1 MMRGV
6 FFAFYT
12 KITKLFPQCWPGNTK
27 VFNIF
32 STFDG
37 FPARSTL
44 FSALIAHFQHLTGA
58 HHQRVFGRVE
68 FLLCAHYLPAH
79 AAVKSQCPGVGVQHR
94 KHRVLMLRQLLP
106 GEIQHLLADAP
117 APGALRHK
125 KVLHLPGLVVYADR
139 GIRHILGIVE
149 VADPAFLLFLLQ
161 LRQEH
166 LRGQGIQRF
175 LHPAP
180 GTNAPAALRKQ
191 LCGSLHLL
199 GGLDQPDI
207 LAPLPLGDLV
217 DYIDGKGASDKFTEE
232 LEEAVRSARQ
242 NERWRLD
249 YMTLEYE
256 YRQRYLEGKEEGRE
270 EGRAE
275 GRERTIQKLH
285 ERGESIASIADIV
298 ELNEEEVKRVIS
310 ELA

>member
-6 FFAFYT
+6 FFTFYT

-32 STFDG
+32 STFGG

-94 KHRVLMLRQLLP
+94 KHRVLMLWQLLP

-125 KVLHLPGLVVYADR
+125 KMLHLPGLVVYADR

-161 LRQEH
+161 LGQEH

-180 GTNAPAALRKQ
+180 GTNAPTALRKQ

-199 GGLDQPDI
+199 SGLDQPDI
-207 LAPLPLGDLV
+207 LAPLPLGDL
-217 DYIDGKGASDKFTEE
+217 GQGMGLTP
-232 LEEAVRSARQ
+232 L
-242 NERWRLD
+242 L
-249 YMTLEYE
+249 
-256 YRQRYLEGKEEGRE
+256 
-270 EGRAE
+270 
-275 GRERTIQKLH
+275 
-285 ERGESIASIADIV
+285 V
-298 ELNEEEVKRVIS
+298 ELRAAQTGALPALLPPPGIDLLVVALQQDRRHSTALPDLGPGVPS
-310 ELA
+310 Q

>member
-37 FPARSTL
+37 FPARSAL

-149 VADPAFLLFLLQ
+149 IADPAFLLFLLQ
-161 LRQEH
+161 LRQEKAAGWVCYLHTTKDVPDGIVSINHKVGHIEH
-166 LRGQGIQRF
+166 LFVTEKARGRGIGMKMLDFARKK
-175 LHPAP
+175 LSEHEHPVLSVLNTNTRAIALYTRMGWKLTS
-180 GTNAPAALRKQ
+180 GT
-191 LCGSLHLL
+191 
-199 GGLDQPDI
+199 
-207 LAPLPLGDLV
+207 
-217 DYIDGKGASDKFTEE
+217 E
-232 LEEAVRSARQ
+232 LEFTPEQYPAVVKKCALVWMRYEGSA
-242 NERWRLD
+242 
-249 YMTLEYE
+249 
-256 YRQRYLEGKEEGRE
+256 
-270 EGRAE
+270 
-275 GRERTIQKLH
+275 QK
-285 ERGESIASIADIV
+285 
-298 ELNEEEVKRVIS
+298 
-310 ELA
+310 